1 MGNQGSD
8 LLVASHPKTVVV
20 TSIVTLHIYVQHNDR
35 LHVSLIAEWWVVMS
49 CTWSMAFQCDCTM
62 INQRTIATTMHR
74 HPMIYSCCLCNYIIT
89 SHLIWISELD
99 VIIIIVF
106 LNSSKLI
113 QGYENGMTPN
123 PDVLC
128 NRFIK
133 FDAFYDYA
141 INHLSA
147 DAIATGHYART
158 DVGEKLETVDPE
170 KGNIKAQLLNS
181 TQLFLKGL
189 FHRSFVFSEIVLKK
203 VLYCNVLWGYSIHI
217 YELIFVRKEKKS
229 WLNQFSDVK
238 HYVFCKQIDP

>member
-1 MGNQGSD
+1 MNFR
-8 LLVASHPKTVVV
+8 VRC
-20 TSIVTLHIYVQHNDR
+20 ND
-35 LHVSLIAEWWVVMS
+35 
-49 CTWSMAFQCDCTM
+49 
-62 INQRTIATTMHR
+62 
-74 HPMIYSCCLCNYIIT
+74 NY
-89 SHLIWISELD
+89 WF
-99 VIIIIVF
+99 F

-170 KGNIKAQLLNS
+170 KGNIKAQSLNS

-189 FHRSFVFSEIVLKK
+189 FHRSFVFFRNCFERSAL
-203 VLYCNVLWGYSIHI
+203 L
-217 YELIFVRKEKKS
+217 
-229 WLNQFSDVK
+229 
-238 HYVFCKQIDP
+238 